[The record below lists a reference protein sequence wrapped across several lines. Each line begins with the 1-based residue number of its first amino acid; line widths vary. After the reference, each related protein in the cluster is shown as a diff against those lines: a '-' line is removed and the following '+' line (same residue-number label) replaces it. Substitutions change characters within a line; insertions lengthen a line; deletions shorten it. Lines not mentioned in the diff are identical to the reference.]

1 MAGFGVDGEWAG
13 GEVEGDFCGLAAGRI
28 VQVCLG
34 VAAGGSEE
42 EVQLGG
48 EAVVVRDDGV
58 EGRFLVGL
66 DALVGV
72 RLERWEGGG
81 VAVPDCVR
89 VGERRAVAVWP
100 LAVVSDEWADMRV
113 CGEGVGCVGEG
124 GEGGGEGEGG
134 GVRDAGAPRAGGAE
148 ELGCGAF
155 LGWGVEEVWVGDV
168 EYGGDGCEDGAAEVE
183 GEGHG
188 GGWGAGT
195 QV

>member
-1 MAGFGVDGEWAG
+1 MRVPEHGGRGDGSGEEGGVGGEHGGGSVAGFGVDGEWAG

-89 VGERRAVAVWP
+89 VGERRAN
-100 LAVVSDEWADMRV
+100 L
-113 CGEGVGCVGEG
+113 
-124 GEGGGEGEGG
+124 
-134 GVRDAGAPRAGGAE
+134 
-148 ELGCGAF
+148 
-155 LGWGVEEVWVGDV
+155 
-168 EYGGDGCEDGAAEVE
+168 
-183 GEGHG
+183 
-188 GGWGAGT
+188 
-195 QV
+195 